1 MRLLRIGLWAAVV
14 ALCLAVGGLLAF
26 QALNRD
32 SDRSLTF
39 DTKLG
44 VPFTLVDHNGDP
56 ITEAA
61 LAGHPVAVFF
71 GFTHCPEVCPTTL
84 NDLSVWLG
92 EMGAKAEPIRA
103 FFITVDPE
111 RDTPE
116 LMKGYVENFSDRIT
130 GITGDP
136 DQVDALAR
144 AWHVYWKKVPL
155 DGDDY
160 TMDHTASVFLVGPDG
175 SFITTIA
182 YGESAEMAKSKLE
195 RLAATAN
202 SG

>member
-1 MRLLRIGLWAAVV
+1 MRILRIGLWAAVV

-44 VPFTLVDHNGDP
+44 APFTLVDHNGDA
-56 ITEAA
+56 ITETAMT
-61 LAGHPVAVFF
+61 GHPVAVFF

-136 DQVDALAR
+136 DQVAALAR

-182 YGESAEMAKSKLE
+182 FGESAEMAKSKLA
-195 RLAATAN
+195 RLAATAK
-202 SG
+202 GG